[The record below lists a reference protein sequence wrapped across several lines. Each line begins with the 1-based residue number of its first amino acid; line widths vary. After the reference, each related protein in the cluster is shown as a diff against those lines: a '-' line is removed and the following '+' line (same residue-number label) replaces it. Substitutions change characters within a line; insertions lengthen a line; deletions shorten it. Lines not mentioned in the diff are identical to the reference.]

1 MSSSTPSC
9 KYFLNHLLSFFFL
22 QDPKKL
28 SSILRCLHPLEAPQV
43 EHQNLNRPSFSLES
57 SALFL
62 FLHKFFDTCFSII
75 LACPCIHLFQVLF
88 LKFSASP
95 LIYFPASEVLVGLWG
110 ICTKLTK
117 WNGRPYDAGKVT
129 GKAFLSWQ
137 SYLLFF
143 GRIVVA
149 LAVSLMKVTL
159 FPWASVVRVP
169 VGWRVG
175 QPLASRLFLRR
186 LGLFLSVC

>member
-1 MSSSTPSC
+1 MSSSTPCC
-9 KYFLNHLLSFFFL
+9 KYSLNHLLSFFL
-22 QDPKKL
+22 QDPQKL
-28 SSILRCLHPLEAPQV
+28 SSILKGLHPLEARQV
-43 EHQNLNRPSFSLES
+43 KHQNLNRPSSSLDS
-57 SALFL
+57 STLFL
-62 FLHKFFDTCFSII
+62 CLHKFFVICFSIF

-95 LIYFPASEVLVGLWG
+95 LIYFPASEVLVGPWG

-129 GKAFLSWQ
+129 GEAYLSWQ
-137 SYLLFF
+137 SYLIFF
-143 GRIVVA
+143 RRIVVA
-149 LAVSLMKVTL
+149 LAISLMKVTL
-159 FPWASVVRVP
+159 LPWAGVLRVP
-169 VGWRVG
+169 VCWHVG